1 MQRTFLKILAIAL
14 LTSLTAYGQSLGDI
28 ARENR
33 DKQAADEAS
42 GVKPVVITNKDL
54 PATPAMPEHDDSTPM
69 TGVSGNG
76 KAFSRPL
83 SDQRQAQQ
91 DSAGQRI
98 GEQWRGRIEAQ
109 QSRIANLQ
117 ARIDQLNA
125 AIHATGGTV
134 QYDQPYSRGEAMALQ
149 RVAQLQY
156 QLEEQKR
163 KLYAMQDA
171 ARHSGMHTSIY
182 DP

>member
-14 LTSLTAYGQSLGDI
+14 LTNLAAYGQSLGDI

-33 DKQAADEAS
+33 EKQSADEAS

-54 PATPAMPEHDDSTPM
+54 PATPAAPVHDDNTPM

-76 KAFSRPL
+76 RAFSRPL

-91 DSAGQRI
+91 DLAGQRI

-109 QSRIANLQ
+109 QNRVANLQ

-163 KLYAMQDA
+163 KLDTMQDA

>member
-14 LTSLTAYGQSLGDI
+14 FTNLAAYGQSLGDI

-33 DKQAADEAS
+33 EKQAAYEAS
-42 GVKPVVITNKDL
+42 GVKPTVITNKDL
-54 PATPAMPEHDDSTPM
+54 PATPPTPAYDDGTPM
-69 TGVSGNG
+69 TAVSGNG
-76 KAFSRPL
+76 KAFSHPQ
-83 SDQRQAQQ
+83 SDRRQAQQ
-91 DSAGQRI
+91 NLAGERM

-117 ARIDQLNA
+117 VRIDQLNA
-125 AIHATGGTV
+125 TIRATGGTV
-134 QYDQPYSRGEAMALQ
+134 QYDQPYSRGEAVALQ

-156 QLEEQKR
+156 QLEEQRR
-163 KLYAMQDA
+163 KLDAMQDA
-171 ARHSGMHTSIY
+171 ARHSGMHTTTY